1 MKILGTALLFM
12 TSLTL
17 LTGCWG
23 TKNITGKYRTTRAE
37 LGFFGTSLELKKDST
52 FRFHFGGD
60 LISYTDS
67 GRYTLSGRDII
78 LKFYPYHL
86 DTGLEAKLNARDTVY
101 RPKKFYY
108 RNGKIRHYHVD
119 GHVVRRA
126 RYYQERNL
134 IFFKWNRWVKRKSYL
149 KKVKENY

>member
-1 MKILGTALLFM
+1 MKIFATVFLTI
-12 TSLTL
+12 TSLIFL
-17 LTGCWG
+17 AGCSSN
-23 TKNITGKYRTTRAE
+23 KNIAGKYRTTRAE

-52 FRFHFGGD
+52 FRFYFGGD

-67 GRYTLSGRDII
+67 GRYTLSGSDII

-101 RPKKFYY
+101 RPKKLYY
-108 RNGKIRHYHVD
+108 RNRKIRHYNID
-119 GHVVRRA
+119 GHVIRRA

-134 IFFKWNRWVKRKSYL
+134 ILFKWNRWVKRKSYL